1 MTSRVFRKS
10 DIAVCSRNHLT
21 ATGHH
26 MPYGITQCYLPPG
39 SGVFSAFT
47 PAEALVTPEG
57 RKAELTWVVVTPQD
71 NLPAKYGHLFQK

>member
-1 MTSRVFRKS
+1 
-10 DIAVCSRNHLT
+10 
-21 ATGHH
+21 